1 MTNRAQFRSGNDIA
15 LVTQELTNKPML
27 TVENS
32 NDWYALYLINTDGKV
47 EEIGQDTN
55 PISAELMWLYWHEN
69 CIDPVGFKKVAKKLN
84 ADYDQATYD
93 SVCRR
98 FEQEHLK
105 SAKVYK

>member
-1 MTNRAQFRSGNDIA
+1 MTNKARFRSGNDIA
-15 LVTQELTNKPML
+15 LVTQEVTDKPML

-32 NDWYALYLINTDGKV
+32 NDWYAIYLIKLDGEV

-55 PISAELMWLYWHEN
+55 PISADLMWSHWYEN
-69 CIDPVGFKKVAKKLN
+69 CIDPIGFQKVAKKLN

-98 FEQEHLK
+98 FEQERVK